1 MAIEIHTTPR
11 LGYEHRRRG
20 GTAASSRED
29 LDWWGL
35 ARILWRRKLFLLGVV
50 LLMLGLTAAYVSRMP
65 PAFEA
70 EALVMLNDRQA
81 QVAPNIPEVLS
92 DLAPNEQGLQSQLLL
107 IRSRG
112 IAEQL
117 VDELNLHLLPEF
129 NPALRPK
136 EMDISR
142 WLDPANLVPE
152 AVLESLPRA
161 WADTLMTASSDVA
174 MTDQRKANLLRSE
187 IVETVMEHIQ
197 AEPANSTLV
206 MSLRFVSTNPELAAI
221 GANSLARLYLDEQLE
236 LKQTASRRAG
246 EFLAQEIERLRAS
259 VSAAEQTIQ
268 EYRQREGLVEAQPA
282 DEQQL
287 SGLTTQL
294 VLSRSERAEAEA
306 RLRQVEQLLQS
317 ESTLASAAQLLES
330 PVLTQ
335 LRTREIEINRQI
347 AELSSEFGARH
358 PRMINLNSELDSLR
372 ERKQTEI
379 RQIAQRQRDE
389 VQVLRTREATL
400 QANIERIRSQLG
412 ARNEA
417 RIGLEALE
425 RDVQADRDLLKTYL
439 NRAKEIGSQEKAQQP
454 DARII
459 SRAVMPDEPTYPRR
473 QLIFGVALF
482 SSLLAGSLLV
492 FGLESLDSTIRSSEQ
507 VEDLIGLPSLGLAPA
522 LPGPE
527 RLYGAP
533 EDHVL
538 DNPNSPFGEAVRSLR
553 TAMLLTGAGP
563 SAKSILLTSSVPTEG
578 KTSMVMS
585 VARVHARSG
594 RRTLIIDCD
603 LRRPRLHE
611 LTGLANETGLSDV
624 LLHGRTLAEVVR
636 SDERSGAEFVMAGP
650 PVPDPAA
657 LLASERMRELL
668 REAGARYDLVL
679 LDSPPVLS
687 VSDARVLSQ
696 MADKSVFLVQWGK
709 TRRTDVM
716 MGVKQ
721 LIEAGADLA
730 GLVLTRVDVKR
741 HAQYGYRDSGH
752 YYDDKY
758 TKYYNAG

>member
-11 LGYEHRRRG
+11 LAYEHGRRRAP
-20 GTAASSRED
+20 AASSRED

-35 ARILWRRKLFLLGVV
+35 ARTLWRRKLFLLGVV
-50 LLMLGLTAAYVSRMP
+50 LLILGLTAAYVSRMP

-81 QVAPNIPEVLS
+81 QLAPEIPELLS
-92 DLAPNEQGLQSQLLL
+92 RLTPDEQGLQSQLLL
-107 IRSRG
+107 VRSRSM
-112 IAEQL
+112 AERL
-117 VDELNLHLLPEF
+117 VDELRLHMLPEF
-129 NPALRPK
+129 NPALQPK
-136 EMDISR
+136 DADIAH
-142 WLDPANLVPE
+142 WLDPANLIPE
-152 AVLESLPRA
+152 AVLDHLPRA
-161 WADTLMTASSDVA
+161 WADTLLTPGSGVR
-174 MTDQRKANLLRSE
+174 MTDQRRASLLRSK
-187 IVETVMEHIQ
+187 IVESVMEHIQ
-197 AEPANSTLV
+197 AEPANSALV
-206 MSLRFVSTNPELAAI
+206 MSLRFVSVDPELAAI

-246 EFLAQEIERLRAS
+246 DFLQGEIERLRAS
-259 VSAAEQTIQ
+259 VSSAEQTIQ
-268 EYRQREGLVEAQPA
+268 DYRKREGLVEAQPV

-294 VLSRSERAEAEA
+294 VLSRSQRAEAEA
-306 RLRQVEQLLQS
+306 RLSQVEELLQS
-317 ESTLASAAQLLES
+317 DATLGAASQLLES
-330 PVLTQ
+330 PVLGQ
-335 LRTREIEINRQI
+335 LRTRKIEINRQI

-358 PRMINLNSELDSLR
+358 PRMINLNVELESLQD
-372 ERKQTEI
+372 RKQLEI

-389 VQVLRTREATL
+389 VEVLRSREATL
-400 QANIERIRSQLG
+400 QSNIERIRSQV
-412 ARNEA
+412 AVRNEA
-417 RIGLEALE
+417 RIGLQALE
-425 RDVQADRDLLKTYL
+425 RDVQADRDLLSTYL

-459 SRAVMPDEPTYPRR
+459 SQAVLPDEATYPRR
-473 QLIFGVALF
+473 QLIFGVALLT
-482 SSLLAGSLLV
+482 SLLMGSLLV
-492 FGLESLDSTIRSSEQ
+492 FGLEGLDATIRSSEQ
-507 VEDLIGLPSLGLAPA
+507 VEELIGLPSLGLVPA
-522 LPGPE
+522 IAKPE
-527 RLYGAP
+527 RRYGSP

-553 TAMLLTGAGP
+553 TAMLLTGSGP
-563 SAKSILLTSSVPTEG
+563 AAKSILLTSSVPSEG
-578 KTSMVMS
+578 KTSMAMCL
-585 VARVHARSG
+585 ARVHARSG

-611 LTGLANETGLSDV
+611 LTGIANETGLSDI
-624 LLHGRTLAEVVR
+624 LLHGRSLGEVVH
-636 SDERSGAEFVMAGP
+636 SDQRSGAEFVMAGP

-657 LLASERMRELL
+657 LLASDRMRDLL
-668 REAGARYDLVL
+668 REVGARYDLVL

-709 TRRTDVM
+709 TRNDVM

-730 GLVLTRVDVKR
+730 GLVLNRVDVKR
-741 HAQYGYRDSGH
+741 HAQYGYSDSGH

>member
-11 LGYEHRRRG
+11 LAYEHGRRR
-20 GTAASSRED
+20 APAVSSRED

-35 ARILWRRKLFLLGVV
+35 ARTLWRRKLFLLGVV

-70 EALVMLNDRQA
+70 EALVMLNDRQS
-81 QVAPNIPEVLS
+81 QLAPNIPEVLS
-92 DLAPNEQGLQSQLLL
+92 QLAPNEQGLQSQLLL
-107 IRSRG
+107 IRSRSM
-112 IAEQL
+112 AERL
-117 VDELNLHLLPEF
+117 VDELRLHMLPEF
-129 NPALRPK
+129 NPALRPR
-136 EMDISR
+136 EVDITH
-142 WLDPANLVPE
+142 WLDPANLVPD
-152 AVLESLPRA
+152 AVLDYLPRA
-161 WADTLMTASSDVA
+161 WADTLLTTGSGVR
-174 MTDQRKANLLRSE
+174 MTDQRRASLLRSE
-187 IVETVMEHIQ
+187 IVESVMEHIQ
-197 AEPANSTLV
+197 AESANSTMV
-206 MSLRFVSTNPELAAI
+206 MSVRFASIDPELAAI
-221 GANSLARLYLDEQLE
+221 GANSLARLYLDEQLK

-246 EFLAQEIERLRAS
+246 DFLQEEIERLRIS
-259 VSAAEQTIQ
+259 VSGAEQTIQ
-268 EYRQREGLVEAQPA
+268 EYRKREGLVEAQPV

-294 VLSRSERAEAEA
+294 VLSRSQRAEAEA

-317 ESTLASAAQLLES
+317 DATLAAAAQLLES
-330 PVLTQ
+330 PVLGQ
-335 LRTREIEINRQI
+335 LRTRETEINREI
-347 AELSSEFGARH
+347 AELSSEYGARH
-358 PRMINLNSELDSLR
+358 PRMINLNVELESLQD
-372 ERKQTEI
+372 RKQTEI

-389 VQVLRTREATL
+389 VQVLRSREAAL
-400 QANIERIRSQLG
+400 QSNIEGIRSQV
-412 ARNEA
+412 AVRNEA
-417 RIGLEALE
+417 RVGLEALE
-425 RDVQADRDLLKTYL
+425 RDVQADRDLLKTYI

-459 SRAVMPDEPTYPRR
+459 SQAVLPDEATYPRR

-482 SSLLAGSLLV
+482 SSLLVGSLLV
-492 FGLESLDSTIRSSEQ
+492 FGLESLDNTIRSTEQ
-507 VEDLIGLPSLGLAPA
+507 VEDLIGLPALGLVPA
-522 LPGPE
+522 IAKPE
-527 RLYGAP
+527 RRYGAP

-553 TAMLLTGAGP
+553 TAMLLTGTGP
-563 SAKSILLTSSVPTEG
+563 AAKSILLTSSVPSEG
-578 KTSMVMS
+578 KTSMAMCL
-585 VARVHARSG
+585 ARVHARSG

-611 LTGLANETGLSDV
+611 LTGIPNETGLSNV
-624 LLHGRTLAEVVR
+624 LMHDRGLNEVVHT
-636 SDERSGAEFVMAGP
+636 DQRSGAEFVMAGP

-668 REAGARYDLVL
+668 RDVGARYDLVL

-709 TRRTDVM
+709 TRRNDVM

-730 GLVLTRVDVKR
+730 GLVLNRVDVKR

>member
-11 LGYEHRRRG
+11 LAYEHGRRR
-20 GTAASSRED
+20 APAVSSRED

-35 ARILWRRKLFLLGVV
+35 ARTLWRRKLFLLGVV

-70 EALVMLNDRQA
+70 EALVMLNDRQS
-81 QVAPNIPEVLS
+81 QLAPNIPEVLS
-92 DLAPNEQGLQSQLLL
+92 QLAPNEQGLQSQLLL
-107 IRSRG
+107 IRSRSM
-112 IAEQL
+112 AERL
-117 VDELNLHLLPEF
+117 VDELRLHMLPEF
-129 NPALRPK
+129 NPALRPR
-136 EMDISR
+136 EVDITH
-142 WLDPANLVPE
+142 WLDPANLVPD
-152 AVLESLPRA
+152 AVLDYLPRA
-161 WADTLMTASSDVA
+161 WADTLLTTGSGVR
-174 MTDQRKANLLRSE
+174 MTDQRRASLLRSE
-187 IVETVMEHIQ
+187 IVESVMEHIQ
-197 AEPANSTLV
+197 AESANSTMV
-206 MSLRFVSTNPELAAI
+206 MSVRFASIDPELAAI
-221 GANSLARLYLDEQLE
+221 GANSLARLYLDEQLK

-246 EFLAQEIERLRAS
+246 DFLQEEIERLRIS
-259 VSAAEQTIQ
+259 VSGAEQTIQ
-268 EYRQREGLVEAQPA
+268 EYRKREGLVEAQPV

-294 VLSRSERAEAEA
+294 VLSRSQRAEAEA

-317 ESTLASAAQLLES
+317 DATLAAAAQLLES
-330 PVLTQ
+330 PVLGQ
-335 LRTREIEINRQI
+335 LRTRETEINREI
-347 AELSSEFGARH
+347 AELSSEYGARH
-358 PRMINLNSELDSLR
+358 PRMINLNVELESLQD
-372 ERKQTEI
+372 RKQTEI

-389 VQVLRTREATL
+389 VQVLRSREAAL
-400 QANIERIRSQLG
+400 QSNIEGIRSQV
-412 ARNEA
+412 AVRNEA
-417 RIGLEALE
+417 RVGLEALE
-425 RDVQADRDLLKTYL
+425 RDVQADRDLLKTYI

-459 SRAVMPDEPTYPRR
+459 SQAVLPDEATYPRR

-482 SSLLAGSLLV
+482 SSLLVGSLLV
-492 FGLESLDSTIRSSEQ
+492 FGLESLDNTIRSTEQ
-507 VEDLIGLPSLGLAPA
+507 VEDLIGLPALGLVPA
-522 LPGPE
+522 IAKPE
-527 RLYGAP
+527 RRYGAP

-553 TAMLLTGAGP
+553 TAMLLTGSGP
-563 SAKSILLTSSVPTEG
+563 AAKSILLTSSVPSEG
-578 KTSMVMS
+578 KTSMAMCL
-585 VARVHARSG
+585 ARVHARSG

-611 LTGLANETGLSDV
+611 LTGIANEAGLSDI
-624 LLHGRTLAEVVR
+624 LMQERTLHEVIHT
-636 SDERSGAEFVMAGP
+636 DQRSGAEFVMAGP

-668 REAGARYDLVL
+668 RDVGARYDLVL
-679 LDSPPVLS
+679 LDSPPILS

-709 TRRTDVM
+709 TRRNDVM

-721 LIEAGADLA
+721 MIEAGADLA
-730 GLVLTRVDVKR
+730 GLVLNRVDVKR